1 MECRNMKLIKIKY
14 GLLVLVLMALCIINP
29 LFTTK
34 VKASGGGSLPYI
46 EMKVKTV
53 KVGSSTQVLVE
64 CWASN
69 LTSFEG
75 AEIVF
80 TYDKTVLQPSYISG
94 NNINEEL
101 ADIESIKYENR
112 PGVVTPSTAESIAAQ
127 AAFDNASKNL
137 LSNSF
142 AFDSTYA
149 STLGIDIFRYLATN
163 GNSEAI
169 QFVMSKKD
177 YLSDVSATA
186 PVLVGTFSFKQTEG
200 TAIEAGL
207 FNTKR
212 IKVICDDN
220 PSASDVTSYI
230 REEANGEDC
239 TDIIEFTYTKYGSI
253 SGTIETGYMKPDS
266 NGNAVY
272 TLCGNKRVA
281 SKKTATVY
289 LYRASDVASINWD
302 AGPRAYIAARKKII
316 TYVSGVYGKAYIP
329 DETATPLIQYAKKVK
344 VADGDNGIFKIDNI
358 EFGEY
363 VVFVDKYNY
372 ADYIITNITI
382 DSNNVDIDLGKIS
395 LIAGD
400 LNKDGVFNT
409 TGDRNPFI
417 LLIQLDKDVKAG
429 NQDLQSLGLEF
440 AYDLND
446 DGKAIL
452 AGDRNIFILETKC
465 IDKQTI
471 KKVVDYTTI

>member
-112 PGVVTPSTAESIAAQ
+112 PEVVTPSTAESIAAQ
-127 AAFDNASKNL
+127 TAFDNASKNL

-142 AFDSTYA
+142 AFDSAYA

-200 TAIEAGL
+200 TSIEAGL

-253 SGTIETGYMKPDS
+253 SGTISIDM
-266 NGNAVY
+266 
-272 TLCGNKRVA
+272 
-281 SKKTATVY
+281 KKTKNIATIKIYEKSTVET
-289 LYRASDVASINWD
+289 INWD
-302 AGPRAYIAARKKII
+302 AVGNKYKNA
-316 TYVSGVYGKAYIP
+316 KANLPQPTLEYTTT
-329 DETATPLIQYAKKVK
+329 E
-344 VADGDNGIFKIDNI
+344 ADAGSFKI
-358 EFGEY
+358 EKVPLGEY
-363 VVFVDKYNY
+363 VILVDKANFL
-372 ADYIITNITI
+372 DYIITNVVL
-382 DSNNVDIDLGKIS
+382 DSSNYDIDLNIE
-395 LIAGD
+395 IGD
-400 LNKDGVFNT
+400 IKLVPGDVNDDGRITLSDKTTFDSGYKVKD
-409 TGDRNPFI
+409 
-417 LLIQLDKDVKAG
+417 KK
-429 NQDLQSLGLEF
+429 
-440 AYDLND
+440 YDLND
-446 DGKAIL
+446 DEKL
-452 AGDRNIFILETKC
+452 SLLDKTIFDNAYKLKY
-465 IDKQTI
+465 
-471 KKVVDYTTI
+471 KKVVISL